1 MEVDQMEIP
10 IIQYCIMKNAIEC
23 FKFLLV
29 NGYDDPNKAIGNS
42 SYWDRYKW
50 DCMATAIY
58 YGNNEII
65 NILENR
71 GIEKGNNQSHIEDII
86 EKHIEENENLLIS
99 RELNY

>member
-1 MEVDQMEIP
+1 MEIP
-10 IIQYCIMKNAIEC
+10 LIQYCIMKNAIEC
-23 FKFLLV
+23 FKYLLV
-29 NGYDDPNKAIGNS
+29 NGYDDPNKTMEDSLYFKRYI
-42 SYWDRYKW
+42 YKW